1 MDITFA
7 KGSPEAIAES
17 FYASMGCQQHSGGKT
32 NENVLRRTKVNW
44 CLPSLVNCESII
56 PEAVS
61 IYHKGDEKIPPHWV
75 NTFFTDRAKK

>member
-17 FYASMGCQQHSGGKT
+17 FYASGGKT

-44 CLPSLVNCESII
+44 CLPSLVNCESVI